1 MIVDCDS
8 CVMREIACADCFV
21 TALLDLPSGR
31 PVDLDDEAAGAL
43 EVLAE
48 AALVP
53 PLRLVTAA
61 DAGATGATAGA
72 AGDDDPGPAPVARPG
87 RRVV

>member
-8 CVMREIACADCFV
+8 CVMRDIACSDCFV
-21 TALLDLPSGR
+21 TALLDAPPGR

-53 PLRLVTAA
+53 PLRLVTPAA
-61 DAGATGATAGA
+61 ARVADGAEVIAGG
-72 AGDDDPGPAPVARPG
+72 DPGPGEGSG
-87 RRVV
+87 RRAV